1 MDFKSV
7 INASTWKAAQAIKHT
22 ELGHLSVGSEAD
34 IAILSIRTG
43 KFGIFDYLGNKIE
56 TDKRLECQM
65 TIRAGNIVYDMNG
78 IATPAK
84 LVRGR

>member
-1 MDFKSV
+1 MYS
-7 INASTWKAAQAIKHT
+7 S
-22 ELGHLSVGSEAD
+22 ELRLW
-34 IAILSIRTG
+34 
-43 KFGIFDYLGNKIE
+43 DYLGNKIE

-84 LVRGR
+84 LVRDR